1 MTSFVFFKAFIPA
14 FVATLLS
21 LGAIGYAASA
31 WFVPTPRERFLTPY
45 MEMTLAPGWKCQWAG
60 TEGVCQKRFPDQG
73 GRDRAT
79 IAIFTAKYRAPFD
92 TFACY
97 EQHLRTPRT
106 IKSNNP
112 SNPDLRSE
120 FKHIRMR
127 QLGSYTWMDGL
138 LFQSEI
144 PNYFTQYLATL
155 TSRIGILVTFAV
167 HKDHLERRLEEIESM
182 VDRLKIYEGGGT
194 APYEIGDAAN
204 RCFDQPIA
212 DGYGDDAGSGPP
224 GLPTQN

>member
-1 MTSFVFFKAFIPA
+1 MTSFVFLKAFIPV
-14 FVATLLS
+14 FVATVFS
-21 LGAIGYAASA
+21 LGAIGYTASA

-45 MEMTLAPGWKCQWAG
+45 MEMTLAPGWKCQWEG

-112 SNPDLRSE
+112 SNPDLRSD
-120 FKHIRMR
+120 FRHIRMR

-155 TSRIGILVTFAV
+155 TSRIAILVTFAV
-167 HKDHLERRLEEIESM
+167 HRDSLEHRLEEIESM
-182 VDRLKIYEGGGT
+182 VEQLKIYEGGGT
-194 APYEIGDAAN
+194 ARYEIGNASN
-204 RCFDQPIA
+204 RCLDQQVV
-212 DGYGDDAGSGPP
+212 DGYANASDSAPP
-224 GLPTQN
+224 TREAQN